1 MTPVDKNGIPL
12 EVGQKVRITVR
23 NTVYPG
29 VLLGILAEKT
39 IPSKDACIV
48 VVEIDGEPEC
58 VGSYRL
64 EVVE

>member
-1 MTPVDKNGIPL
+1 MTPVDKNGVPL
-12 EVGQKVRITVR
+12 EVGQEVCIKIR

-29 VLLGILAEKT
+29 VLLDIFPEKT
-39 IPSKDACIV
+39 IPSKDACLV

-64 EVVE
+64 EVVQ